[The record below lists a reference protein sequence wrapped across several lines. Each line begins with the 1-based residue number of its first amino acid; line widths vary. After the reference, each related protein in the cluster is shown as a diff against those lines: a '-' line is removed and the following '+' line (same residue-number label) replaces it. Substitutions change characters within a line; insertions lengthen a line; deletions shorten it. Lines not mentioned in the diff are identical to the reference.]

1 MKTARTFLS
10 ALSCAGI
17 ILAVALLLAPVTA
30 FAHASLVKSAPAQ
43 RAAVFEAPPR
53 VELWFNERLESKFC
67 SIAVTDVA
75 GKSVDNGDLKAASD
89 DPKQLSIGL
98 GKLGPGVYTVKY
110 RVLSVDGHVVENNFT
125 FTVRD
130 RQ

>member
-1 MKTARTFLS
+1 MKTARIIFGSLW
-10 ALSCAGI
+10 AGI
-17 ILAVALLLAPVTA
+17 LMLTALAPIEA
-30 FAHASLVKSAPAQ
+30 SAHAYLTKSVPAQ

-67 SIAVTDVA
+67 SIAVTDAA
-75 GKSVDNGDLKAASD
+75 GKSVDSGDLKPAPD

-98 GKLGPGVYTVKY
+98 GKLGAGVYTVKF
-110 RVLSVDGHVVENNFT
+110 RVLSVDGHVVESNFT